1 MIDKIYI
8 IVRNVIRVLV
18 CKILFFVKYENL
30 EILENYDKCII
41 CANHSRIFD
50 PIFLYPAIPNMY
62 SVAKAD
68 LFKSNIIS
76 GFLKFHNAI
85 PIKRNSNDIR
95 GTKNII
101 DTLNTHSKIRLL
113 IFPEGG
119 IFKENYIENKRKT
132 KNGAMYIS
140 ATANVPIIPVHI
152 TVRPKFFSKVVVCFG
167 KPIFPR
173 LEVLKDR
180 KLLKEESIRL
190 INQIYQIEGN

>member
-1 MIDKIYI
+1 MIDYIYI
-8 IVRNVIRVLV
+8 VMRNIIRILV
-18 CKILFFVKYENL
+18 CKILFRVKYENS
-30 EILENYDKCII
+30 EILEAYDKCMI

-50 PIFLYPAIPNMY
+50 PIFLYPGIPNMY
-62 SVAKAD
+62 SVAKSD
-68 LFKSNIIS
+68 LFEKRIIAS
-76 GFLKFHNAI
+76 FLRFHNAI
-85 PIKRNSNDIR
+85 PIKRNARDIK

-101 DTLNTHSKIRLL
+101 DTLNTHEKIRLL

-152 TVRPKFFSKVVVCFG
+152 TVRPKFFSKVVVSFG
-167 KPIFPR
+167 EPVFPN

-180 KLLKEESIRL
+180 NFLREESSRL
-190 INQIYQIEGN
+190 INQIYKVGV